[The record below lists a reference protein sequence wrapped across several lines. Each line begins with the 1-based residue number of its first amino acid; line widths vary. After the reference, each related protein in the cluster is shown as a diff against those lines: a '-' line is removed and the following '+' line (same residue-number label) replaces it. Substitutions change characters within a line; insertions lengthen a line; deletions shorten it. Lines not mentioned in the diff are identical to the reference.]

1 MNRRILALSLALFVV
16 ALAASAQAQNLGT
29 SGLSEVREEP
39 ISLQVDQERII
50 NMAVTRVT
58 VANPSVVK
66 ATPLTD
72 QSAVLLTALSSGKTE
87 IRFFPADEPNV
98 VRVLEVTVKRR
109 NLADLKTEIEALLSY
124 MIGVQVEQAAENLV
138 LKGEVLESTDRAR
151 LDKIIEL
158 YPELID
164 FTTNKFQQVEEDRLR
179 DLILADLENEKLMT
193 IRVEI
198 KNVRGEFKA
207 LLRGVAY
214 TDEARARA
222 EEVAKLYYDNVINL
236 IQLEKP
242 VIEMDVIIATLDMNR
257 VKQLGRNNVFGAA
270 TAFSITGYLNS
281 NFGRDSF
288 FEQDADNRGQV
299 AGGQRPDEPAVSV
312 APTISIA
319 PGGVASSIRALR
331 NTSAAVFYSEQHQAV
346 LSGETASFRDGGT
359 IFVPTVTN
367 NTTGVEEVT
376 FGFQVDITPEQ
387 KEDGLI
393 KNTIEVNN
401 STPVQI
407 DAAQGSIALDEYLT
421 SSVVECRSDE
431 TIVLSGIDTNQ
442 LVSSEEK
449 TPFLNRIPLL
459 NLFFRARDKQGTE
472 SRSLILITPT
482 SASIWRE
489 SRQPFSTD
497 AARLRTFIK
506 DESPY
511 WERDIDWG
519 YYSEFYEKPGN
530 TVPFLNTY
538 DTYLWYDESAPSEG
552 MEPTSSASM
561 EYEEA
566 PMDAEP
572 MMEEAAP
579 AADAP
584 ADAPA
589 ETIGE

>member
-1 MNRRILALSLALFVV
+1 MNRRILALFLTLLV
-16 ALAASAQAQNLGT
+16 AVSATTLPAQLTGS

-50 NMAVTRVT
+50 NMAVTRLT

-66 ATPLTD
+66 ATPLAD
-72 QSAVLLTALSSGKTE
+72 NSAVLLTAIGPGKTD
-87 IRFFPADEPNV
+87 IRFFPTDEPNV

-109 NLADLKTEIEALLSY
+109 NLADLRTEVEALLSY

-138 LKGEVLESTDRAR
+138 LKGEVLEATDRAR

-214 TDEARARA
+214 TDEARNRA
-222 EEVAKLYYDNVINL
+222 EEIAKLYYDNVINL

-257 VKQLGRNNVFGAA
+257 VKQLGTND
-270 TAFSITGYLNS
+270 AFSQATSFALTGYLNS

-288 FEQDADNRGQV
+288 FKLDADNRGQN
-299 AGGQRPDEPAVSV
+299 AGEQRPDEPELSI

-319 PGGVASSIRALR
+319 PSGVSTFIRAVR

-359 IFVPTVTN
+359 IFVPTVTA

-376 FGFQVDITPEQ
+376 FGFQVNITPEQ

-407 DAAQGSIALDEYLT
+407 DAAQGAIALDEYLT

-431 TIVLSGIDTNQ
+431 TIVLSGIDSNQ
-442 LVSSEEK
+442 LVHSESK
-449 TPFLNRIPLL
+449 TPFLNRIPLV

-482 SASIWRE
+482 SANIMRE
-489 SRQPFSTD
+489 TRQPFSADT
-497 AARLRTFIK
+497 ARLRTFIK
-506 DESPY
+506 EESPY
-511 WERDIDWG
+511 WERDLDWG

-530 TVPFLNTY
+530 RVPFVNTY
-538 DTYLWYDESAPSEG
+538 RTYLWYDDVQMSGSETG
-552 MEPTSSASM
+552 SSMSM
-561 EYEEA
+561 SWEEA
-566 PMDAEP
+566 PMEP
-572 MMEEAAP
+572 MDGTDAGGSDTME
-579 AADAP
+579 
-584 ADAPA
+584 A
-589 ETIGE
+589 EF